1 MVARVENQNSK
12 LDSLLWGLVA
22 VLVASAIAGQ
32 YYFVSEPLLWRIAAM
47 AAALVVSLALVS
59 RTVAGRTFI
68 TFWQDSMVEL
78 RRVVWPTRKE
88 TIQSTIAVIVMVFIM
103 GIVLW
108 SIDAVLIRVVAWVIK
123 GAV

>member
-22 VLVASAIAGQ
+22 VLVTSAVAGQ
-32 YYFVSEPLLWRIAAM
+32 YYFVSEPLLWRIGAM
-47 AAALVVSLALVS
+47 AAALVASLALVS
-59 RTVAGRTFI
+59 RTAAGRAFI
-68 TFWQDSMVEL
+68 TFWQESMVEL

-88 TIQSTIAVIVMVFIM
+88 TIQSTIAVIVMVFVM

-108 SIDAVLIRVVAWVIK
+108 SIDAVLIRVVAWMIK

>member
-22 VLVASAIAGQ
+22 VLVTSAIAGQ
-32 YYFVSEPLLWRIAAM
+32 YYFVSEPLLWRIGAM
-47 AAALVVSLALVS
+47 AAALVASLALVS
-59 RTVAGRTFI
+59 RTAAGRAFI
-68 TFWQDSMVEL
+68 TFWQESMVEL

-88 TIQSTIAVIVMVFIM
+88 TIQSTIAVIVMVFVM

-108 SIDAVLIRVVAWVIK
+108 SIDAVLIRVVAWMIK